1 MSPRNI
7 VVNYVAAGDSDND
20 TGTEAE
26 GLSITESTTSRFEAA
41 ERKIE
46 ARSLEEEV
54 KSKLKQ
60 KVLDILTEKYN
71 LKKGNM
77 EGAELVVPV
86 STVSKQCEEPP
97 EPQKNEGKNLKTEAE
112 GNLLVGAKT
121 VENVS
126 EPQLSDSMNGE
137 KKESAESHEAG
148 PNTGDSCGPSYS
160 GSFEAESSEPSPSL
174 SGNTE
179 GRTAAKDQ
187 ASNDQIEQLEITS
200 TGMEPSE
207 TQKGGEGEDEEIG
220 QEVDEE
226 QDKEERASSDDET
239 ELQTRLGQLST
250 IDEVS
255 SVESSR
261 DESVTILKPDD
272 SQPGPH
278 LATEQDQATGD
289 QSSPDAADTLR
300 EVGSGDSEPRTANE
314 SHQEGVEGSVD
325 VANNVVAC
333 DMVEELSVV
342 VDHRDVGT
350 GVTVAEVEV
359 NVDAGQPGQIEIILR
374 QSARSESFNS
384 MGPRQNDL
392 PDEELCLHTTS
403 ELFKESDVIESK
415 YTVHGG
421 SGDSVANT
429 RPSLSPVTPIQL
441 EDGENIALT
450 MDISQGELS
459 QEVSIHIE
467 EEHELEKVEE
477 DEEEDLATNAPSI
490 LLDSEGPGL
499 PSGRPTPSDELQDQL
514 RQASWSSSEAPSPQP
529 LSAGEVLLLLGAKSE
544 GEVGGAGSLSFTAD
558 GVRAFRVAERSCET
572 STDWSLSSAES
583 SVEVK
588 KSKRKSDT
596 NLVRSSQLGCSATS
610 SSLSEGEWR
619 ASPRQMQRFFTMASA
634 FGLIRDQ

>member
-174 SGNTE
+174 SGTTE

-187 ASNDQIEQLEITS
+187 ASNDQIEITS

-255 SVESSR
+255 SGETSR
-261 DESVTILKPDD
+261 DESVTIIKPDD

-278 LATEQDQATGD
+278 LATEQDQAT
-289 QSSPDAADTLR
+289 TLFATST
-300 EVGSGDSEPRTANE
+300 EPSTPSWCDSLAVR
-314 SHQEGVEGSVD
+314 GSVSP
-325 VANNVVAC
+325 
-333 DMVEELSVV
+333 LPTS
-342 VDHRDVGT
+342 
-350 GVTVAEVEV
+350 
-359 NVDAGQPGQIEIILR
+359 LR
-374 QSARSESFNS
+374 VSAA
-384 MGPRQNDL
+384 
-392 PDEELCLHTTS
+392 
-403 ELFKESDVIESK
+403 
-415 YTVHGG
+415 
-421 SGDSVANT
+421 SG
-429 RPSLSPVTPIQL
+429 
-441 EDGENIALT
+441 
-450 MDISQGELS
+450 
-459 QEVSIHIE
+459 
-467 EEHELEKVEE
+467 
-477 DEEEDLATNAPSI
+477 
-490 LLDSEGPGL
+490 LD
-499 PSGRPTPSDELQDQL
+499 
-514 RQASWSSSEAPSPQP
+514 
-529 LSAGEVLLLLGAKSE
+529 
-544 GEVGGAGSLSFTAD
+544 
-558 GVRAFRVAERSCET
+558 
-572 STDWSLSSAES
+572 
-583 SVEVK
+583 
-588 KSKRKSDT
+588 
-596 NLVRSSQLGCSATS
+596 
-610 SSLSEGEWR
+610 
-619 ASPRQMQRFFTMASA
+619 
-634 FGLIRDQ
+634 